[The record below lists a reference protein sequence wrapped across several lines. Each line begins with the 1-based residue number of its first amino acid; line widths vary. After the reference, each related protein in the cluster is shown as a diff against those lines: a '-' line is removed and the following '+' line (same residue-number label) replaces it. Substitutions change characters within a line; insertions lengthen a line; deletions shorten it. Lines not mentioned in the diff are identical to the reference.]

1 MVDSPLLRYKTI
13 MVEGQTLLR
22 DTKTLKWI
30 GIMNLRLQW
39 IMLQVLDSINWM
51 KVFVGPKWVIHD
63 KMRVN
68 NKPNSLKMTVLILF
82 GQVLTENPKELLKL
96 PELSQIMMESNGPL
110 KLINKILK
118 EKWNGTIDHNNSTM
132 FKALAAKIST
142 HHMEMTVAW
151 IWIEVKGM
159 SSR

>member
-1 MVDSPLLRYKTI
+1 MIL
-13 MVEGQTLLR
+13 
-22 DTKTLKWI
+22 
-30 GIMNLRLQW
+30 
-39 IMLQVLDSINWM
+39 
-51 KVFVGPKWVIHD
+51 D

-96 PELSQIMMESNGPL
+96 PELSQKMMESNGPL

-142 HHMEMTVAW
+142 HHMEMTVA
-151 IWIEVKGM
+151 
-159 SSR
+159 

>member
-1 MVDSPLLRYKTI
+1 M
-13 MVEGQTLLR
+13 
-22 DTKTLKWI
+22 
-30 GIMNLRLQW
+30 
-39 IMLQVLDSINWM
+39 
-51 KVFVGPKWVIHD
+51 IHD

-96 PELSQIMMESNGPL
+96 PELSQKLMESNGPL

-132 FKALAAKIST
+132 SKALAAKIST
-142 HHMEMTVAW
+142 HHMEMTVA
-151 IWIEVKGM
+151 
-159 SSR
+159 

>member
-1 MVDSPLLRYKTI
+1 M
-13 MVEGQTLLR
+13 
-22 DTKTLKWI
+22 
-30 GIMNLRLQW
+30 
-39 IMLQVLDSINWM
+39 
-51 KVFVGPKWVIHD
+51 IHD

-96 PELSQIMMESNGPL
+96 PELSQKMMESNGPL

-132 FKALAAKIST
+132 FKASAAKIST
-142 HHMEMTVAW
+142 HHMEMTVA
-151 IWIEVKGM
+151 
-159 SSR
+159 